1 MKVVVLGGTGN
12 FGARICRAL
21 AANPDIDLVVA
32 ARGMDRAQAFASEQ
46 RAGAAALDTAAPGFA
61 DRLAILRPQL
71 VIHAAGPFQGQ
82 DHGVALAVAAAGSHY
97 IDLAD
102 GRRFV
107 CDFAQAV
114 NAPFRAAGRTAITG
128 ASTVPAL
135 SSAVV
140 DAHLPRFWRLDA
152 IDCCIAPAQR
162 APRGPATVAGVLS
175 CCGGPVQ
182 VWKNGRWQEQ
192 SGWADP
198 QSVKFARLKTRLG
211 ALCDIPDLE
220 LFPKRYPG
228 VTEVMFRAALEVAP
242 AQYAFAALAA
252 LRRRGYLVRT
262 PRLAT
267 VLHHAGKVFDPFGT
281 SRGGMVVRMRGLSVA
296 GAPAQLAWNIF
307 APHHH
312 GPEIPCMAAILLA
325 RRLARGE
332 ALPPGAMTC
341 MGLLGLQEFLPEFQ
355 RWGMKID
362 LVTEAVDGP

>member
-1 MKVVVLGGTGN
+1 
-12 FGARICRAL
+12 
-21 AANPDIDLVVA
+21 
-32 ARGMDRAQAFASEQ
+32 
-46 RAGAAALDTAAPGFA
+46 
-61 DRLAILRPQL
+61 
-71 VIHAAGPFQGQ
+71 
-82 DHGVALAVAAAGSHY
+82 
-97 IDLAD
+97 
-102 GRRFV
+102 
-107 CDFAQAV
+107 
-114 NAPFRAAGRTAITG
+114 
-128 ASTVPAL
+128 
-135 SSAVV
+135 
-140 DAHLPRFWRLDA
+140 
-152 IDCCIAPAQR
+152 
-162 APRGPATVAGVLS
+162 
-175 CCGGPVQ
+175 
-182 VWKNGRWQEQ
+182 
-192 SGWADP
+192 
-198 QSVKFARLKTRLG
+198 
-211 ALCDIPDLE
+211 LCDIPDLE